1 MNNYIFAYYEE
12 IKAGRIIAGRWIF
25 LWYSLIVERIQSGTY
40 IYDDKKAQKAIRFV
54 ENFCRH
60 HEGALAP
67 QLIKLELWQKA
78 LVSVLFGILD
88 ETGARQFRETVV
100 IIARKN
106 GKTLLAAAIAN
117 YNAFLD
123 GEYGGRIYFAA
134 PKLDQAALCF
144 DAAYQMILKE
154 PELEALHKKRRADIY
169 IPETN
174 TTMKQ
179 LAFNSKKSDGFNI
192 SFCVCDEIASW
203 PGDQGIKFYDVL
215 RSSFGSRRQPM
226 MLSISTAGYMNDGI
240 FDELVKRST
249 AVIMQT
255 AKETRLAPFL
265 YMIDDIEKW
274 NDIDEMAKANPNI
287 GVSIT
292 AEYLQEEIRIA
303 EGSLTKKAEVITK
316 YCNLKQ
322 NSSQAW
328 LTAQVI
334 ETASGT
340 EIKPEDF
347 RHSYCVAG
355 IDLSQTTDLTSTC
368 IVVERAGELYVFA
381 HFFMPAEKLE
391 ELTAAD
397 GVPYK
402 VFAEQGFLS
411 LSGTNFVDY
420 EDCHAWIVK
429 MARQYELLPLYIGY
443 DRYSAQYLVT
453 QLKNDGFK
461 CDDVYQ
467 GYNLTPVIREFEG
480 LIKDRK
486 IHIGAN
492 NLLKSHLYNTALKQD
507 LETQKV
513 KIVKTAQRAH
523 IDGVAALLDALTVRQ
538 KYFSEIGNQLKNA
551 R

>member
-12 IKAGRIIAGRWIF
+12 IKAGRIIAGRWII
-25 LWYSLIVERIQSGTY
+25 LWYSLIIERIQSGAY

-88 ETGARQFRETVV
+88 ETGARQFREAVV
-100 IIARKN
+100 IVSRKN

-316 YCNLKQ
+316 YCNIKQ

-355 IDLSQTTDLTSTC
+355 IDLSQTTDLTSAC

-420 EDCHAWIVK
+420 EDCHAWVVK

-513 KIVKTAQRAH
+513 KIVKTTQRAH
-523 IDGVAALLDALTVRQ
+523 IDGVAALLDAMTVRQ
-538 KYFSEIGNQLKNA
+538 KYFAEIGSQLKNA

>member
-274 NDIDEMAKANPNI
+274 NDIEEMAKANPNI

-322 NSSQAW
+322 NSSQAL

-429 MARQYELLPLYIGY
+429 MARQYEILPLYIGY

-538 KYFSEIGNQLKNA
+538 KYFSEIGNLLKNA